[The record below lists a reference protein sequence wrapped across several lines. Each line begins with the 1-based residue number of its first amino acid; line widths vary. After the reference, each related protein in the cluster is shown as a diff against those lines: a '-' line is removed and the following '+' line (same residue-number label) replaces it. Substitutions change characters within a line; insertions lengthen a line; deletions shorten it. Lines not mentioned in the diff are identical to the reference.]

1 MNATQYE
8 LINKEDGSIVP
19 VTGIEFGEQTVTAI
33 TETETVVFSNE
44 NNLGQLFNEKFSIRE
59 VGTNTQPDGTGTVSD
74 LGIPTE

>member
-19 VTGIEFGEQTVTAI
+19 VTGIEFGEQTVTAT

-44 NNLGQLFNEKFSIRE
+44 NNLGQLFNKKFALRE
-59 VGTNTQPDGTGTVSD
+59 IGTNAQPDGTGTVSD